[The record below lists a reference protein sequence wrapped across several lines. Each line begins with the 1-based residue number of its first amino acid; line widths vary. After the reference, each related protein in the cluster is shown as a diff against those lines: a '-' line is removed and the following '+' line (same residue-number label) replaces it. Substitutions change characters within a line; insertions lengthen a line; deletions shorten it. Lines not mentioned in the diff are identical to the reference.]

1 LHNHCFLPKREAQK
15 LAFAHF
21 NNLKQNFRWRPQFT
35 DQRQQISHLL
45 PVASFWRQQIKL
57 ENPPCFWLHLLM
69 PSTSSSYIL
78 AQCLGL
84 SYDVIVS
91 IMNDVIKTNV
101 FAGK

>member
-45 PVASFWRQQIKL
+45 FLPVTNRWEI
-57 ENPPCFWLHLLM
+57 
-69 PSTSSSYIL
+69 
-78 AQCLGL
+78 CLRMRYDLRGL
-84 SYDVIVS
+84 RERDVGRVNIV
-91 IMNDVIKTNV
+91 I
-101 FAGK
+101 